1 MRNFCGRTRPGEEWA
16 APARLLMLNMT
27 SLRKLGSSD
36 LEVFPLAL
44 GGNVFG
50 WTADQEQ
57 SFAVLD
63 AYTAAGG
70 NFVDT
75 ADSYSAWIEGNHGGE
90 SETIIG
96 RWIKERG
103 NRSDVVI
110 ATKVSQHPDY
120 QGLSAANIK
129 AAADASLRRLG
140 TDHIDLYYT
149 HFDRPDVPVEEI
161 IGALDELV
169 RAGKV
174 RHIAASNISAER
186 LQESLDLSEREGLA
200 RYVALQPHYNLVS
213 RDTYEGALQN
223 VAERS
228 GLAAVPYFA
237 LASGFL
243 TGKYRPGTT
252 VDSARAQG
260 AAKHLETERGRNVLA
275 ALDEVARAHDA
286 EVATVALAWLA
297 AQPTVAAPIA
307 SARTVEQLPALLG
320 VAELR
325 LTDEELGK
333 LTRASA

>member
-1 MRNFCGRTRPGEEWA
+1 MPGS
-16 APARLLMLNMT
+16 ARLLMLDMT
-27 SLRKLGSSD
+27 SLRTLGSSD
-36 LEVFPLAL
+36 LKVFPLAL

-63 AYTAAGG
+63 AYAAAGG

-75 ADSYSAWIEGNHGGE
+75 ADSYSAWIEGNQGGE

-96 RWIKERG
+96 KWVKARG

-110 ATKVSQHPDY
+110 ATKVSQHPDFP
-120 QGLSAANIK
+120 GLSAANIK
-129 AAADASLRRLG
+129 AAADASLKRLG
-140 TDHIDLYYT
+140 TDCIDLYYT
-149 HFDRPDVPVEEI
+149 HFDKPEVPVEEI

-169 RAGKV
+169 KAGKV

-186 LQESLDLSEREGLA
+186 LTASLDFSEREGLA

-213 RDTYEGALQN
+213 RDTYEGELQS
-223 VAERS
+223 VAERA

-252 VDSARAQG
+252 VDSARAPR
-260 AAKHLETERGRNVLA
+260 AATHLDTERGRKVLA

-297 AQPTVAAPIA
+297 AQPTVVAPIA
-307 SARTVEQLPALLG
+307 SARTVRQLPALLG

-325 LTDEELGK
+325 LTEEEIGK
-333 LTRASA
+333 LTQASA

>member
-1 MRNFCGRTRPGEEWA
+1 
-16 APARLLMLNMT
+16 MT
-27 SLRKLGSSD
+27 SPRTLGSSD

-50 WTADQEQ
+50 WTADQDA

-75 ADSYSAWIEGNHGGE
+75 ADSYSAWVDGNSGGE
-90 SETIIG
+90 SETVLG
-96 RWIKERG
+96 RWFAARG
-103 NRSDVVI
+103 NRDDVVL
-110 ATKVSQHPDY
+110 ATKVSQHPEY
-120 QGLSAANIK
+120 PGLSAANIK

-149 HFDRPDVPVEEI
+149 HFDKPEVPVEEI

-169 RAGKV
+169 KAGKV

-186 LQESLDLSEREGLA
+186 LAESLAFSDREGLA

-213 RDTYEGALQN
+213 RDTYEGELRDL
-223 VAERS
+223 AEQA
-228 GLAAVPYFA
+228 GLAAVPYYA
-237 LASGFL
+237 LAAGFL

-252 VDSARAQG
+252 VDSPRAGG
-260 AAKHLETERGRNVLA
+260 AAKHLESERGRRVLA
-275 ALDEVARAHDA
+275 ALDEIAEAHDA
-286 EVATVALAWLA
+286 PVATVALAWLA

-320 VAELR
+320 VAELS
-325 LTDEELGK
+325 LTEDEVGR